1 MIMYVLFCFK
11 LNPKLPERDIRKN
24 RNETVLKRQK
34 PGLTFGFLLN
44 RQVFL
49 KNILILIISKA
60 FSIESVE
67 NLEEKWQKNFTKIMR
82 FSPPDRFLFN
92 WCDSKVLKCLH
103 KLFLMKDWASH
114 KKCWTEKNLKNEH
127 RTKYGEKKKN
137 KFFSLEKKPFFFKR
151 RCFFLKKNRFF
162 FKKNRQKNQVPTLK
176 SWHWEQL

>member
-1 MIMYVLFCFK
+1 MYVLFCFK

-67 NLEEKWQKNFTKIMR
+67 NLEEK
-82 FSPPDRFLFN
+82 
-92 WCDSKVLKCLH
+92 
-103 KLFLMKDWASH
+103 
-114 KKCWTEKNLKNEH
+114 
-127 RTKYGEKKKN
+127 
-137 KFFSLEKKPFFFKR
+137 
-151 RCFFLKKNRFF
+151 
-162 FKKNRQKNQVPTLK
+162 
-176 SWHWEQL
+176 